1 MHVKCVCVCDAVCHH
16 SAFLIYSSSFHPF
29 IFSIPSLSPQVS
41 VGFAQFTDESQA
53 TRDREDVIS
62 ITKDV
67 QKFLATISQLK
78 KAMEVIDTTSNTS
91 GKERER
97 EREEEGEGEKGERE
111 KEREKERERGR
122 KREKERE
129 REEEGE
135 GERERGGKGE
145 REEERERVCVFL
157 CTIKC

>member
-1 MHVKCVCVCDAVCHH
+1 MCDAVCHH
-16 SAFLIYSSSFHPF
+16 SAFLIYSSSFHPI
-29 IFSIPSLSPQVS
+29 IFSIPSLSPPSPPPSLSLSLSLSPQVS
-41 VGFAQFTDESQA
+41 VGFAQFADELQA

-97 EREEEGEGEKGERE
+97 EREEEGEGERGERE
-111 KEREKERERGR
+111 KER
-122 KREKERE
+122 
-129 REEEGE
+129 
-135 GERERGGKGE
+135 
-145 REEERERVCVFL
+145 
-157 CTIKC
+157 